1 MTVHHNPMLRTLALP
16 CLVAWLA
23 VAPGVVAQ
31 EKASGLDFNLDPA
44 NTVIHW
50 TLNTNVHVVHGTF
63 KLNNGTVHIDPATGN
78 ATGLIVID
86 ATSGDSGDSARDKR
100 MDNVVLES
108 AKYPT
113 ITFRPTRVEGK
124 VDLKASGPITV
135 DGVMTLLG
143 QDHPMQLTV
152 NLHPKETG
160 LASQAHF
167 TVPYVAW
174 GLKDPSF
181 MMFRTDKQVAIDI
194 EATAIPAATTASV
207 R

>member
-1 MTVHHNPMLRTLALP
+1 VP
-16 CLVAWLA
+16 CLIALLA
-23 VAPGVVAQ
+23 IAPAAVAQ

-63 KLNNGTVHIDPATGN
+63 KLENGTVHIDPATGN

-86 ATSGDSGDSARDKR
+86 ATSGNSGDSARDKR
-100 MDNVVLES
+100 MDNVVLET
-108 AKYPT
+108 AKYPI

-124 VDLKASGPITV
+124 VDLNAPGPITV

-152 NLHPKETG
+152 SLHPKEAG
-160 LASQAHF
+160 LASQVHF
-167 TVPYVAW
+167 IVPYVAW

-194 EATAIPAATTASV
+194 EATAVHSADTA
-207 R
+207 RLR

>member
-1 MTVHHNPMLRTLALP
+1 MTIHRNPILCTLALP

-23 VAPGVVAQ
+23 VAPAAVAQ
-31 EKASGLDFNLDPA
+31 QKTSALDFNLDPA
-44 NTVIHW
+44 NTAIHW

-63 KLNNGTVHIDPATGN
+63 KLKNGTVHIDPASGN

-100 MDNVVLES
+100 MDNVVLET

-124 VDLKASGPITV
+124 VDLNSSGPITV

-143 QDHPMQLTV
+143 QDHPMQLIV
-152 NLHPKETG
+152 NLHPQDSRV
-160 LASQAHF
+160 ASESHF

-181 MMFRTDKQVAIDI
+181 MMFRTEKQVAIDI
-194 EATAIPAATTASV
+194 EATAVHSADTA
-207 R
+207 RLR

>member
-1 MTVHHNPMLRTLALP
+1 MTIHRNPIHRALGVLCLIVLLAI
-16 CLVAWLA
+16 
-23 VAPGVVAQ
+23 APAAVAQ

-50 TLNTNVHVVHGTF
+50 TLNTNVHIVHGTF
-63 KLNNGTVHIDPATGN
+63 KLKNGTIHIDPATGN

-100 MDNVVLES
+100 MDNVVLET

-124 VDLKASGPITV
+124 VDLNASGPINV

-143 QDHPMQLTV
+143 QDHPMQLIV
-152 NLHPKETG
+152 NLHPQDSRV
-160 LASQAHF
+160 ASESHF
-167 TVPYVAW
+167 TVPFVAW

-181 MMFRTDKQVAIDI
+181 MMFRTEKQVAIDI
-194 EATAIPAATTASV
+194 EATAVHSADTA
-207 R
+207 RLR